1 MSGSY
6 AGYQPAPVREEGG
19 LRADLAIISE
29 WVKADTKVLDLGCG
43 DGTLLAYLRDTRKVL
58 GYGLEIN
65 AFNIEDCVEKNIN
78 VIQADL
84 NDGLKAYFTD
94 NSFDCVIMTQTLQA
108 TEQPDLLIEEML
120 RVGGEGIVT
129 FPNMAHWSARL
140 QLALKG
146 VMPVTKNLPDQWFNT
161 PNVHLCTLND
171 FEVLCKKHNI
181 QILQR
186 LVVDHRHKQ
195 GSWLMNL
202 LPNLLGEI
210 AIYRFCR
217 SR

>member
-1 MSGSY
+1 MTRH
-6 AGYQPAPVREEGG
+6 YQPSPVTIDGG
-19 LRADLAIISE
+19 LRADLAIIAKWIKSG
-29 WVKADTKVLDLGCG
+29 AKVLDLGCG
-43 DGTLLAYLRDTRKVL
+43 DGTLLAYLRDNRGVK

-65 AFNIEDCVEKNIN
+65 EFNIEDCVAKSIN

-84 NDGLKAYFTD
+84 NDGLKDYFID
-94 NSFDCVIMTQTLQA
+94 NSFDCVIMSQTLQA

-129 FPNMAHWSARL
+129 FPNMAHWRARL
-140 QLALKG
+140 QLGFKG
-146 VMPVTKNLPDQWFNT
+146 IMPVTKNLPNQWFNT

-171 FEVLCKKHNI
+171 FEVLCANHGI

-186 LVVDHRHKQ
+186 TVVDHSHRQ
-195 GSWLMNL
+195 GNALIKL
-202 LPNLLGEI
+202 FPNLLGEI

-217 SR
+217 DQ

>member
-1 MSGSY
+1 MTHPF
-6 AGYQPAPVREEGG
+6 QLPPVMQQGV
-19 LRADLAIISE
+19 LRADLAIIAK
-29 WVKADTKVLDLGCG
+29 WIKADTKVLDLGCG
-43 DGTLLAYLRDTRKVL
+43 DGTLLAYLREKHNVL

-65 AFNIEDCVEKNIN
+65 PFNIEDCVKKNLN

-84 NDGLKAYFTD
+84 NNGLKAYIAD
-94 NSFDCVIMTQTLQA
+94 NSFDYVIMSQTLQA

-120 RVGGEGIVT
+120 RVAAQGIVT

-140 QLALKG
+140 QLGLKG
-146 VMPVTKNLPDQWFNT
+146 VMPVTKNLPNQWFNT

-186 LVVDHRHKQ
+186 SVVDHSHKQ

-202 LPNLLGEI
+202 FPNLLVEI

-217 SR
+217 HPL